1 MCSKFLKFEG
11 SNTCRMRDMLS
22 MASEYG
28 GMMDMAGV
36 AMIADS
42 MLQDMSVT

>member
-1 MCSKFLKFEG
+1 
-11 SNTCRMRDMLS
+11 MLS

-28 GMMDMAGV
+28 GMMDMGGV
-36 AMIADS
+36 AAMIADS